1 MIFELVR
8 LKNRVERLS
17 FRERT
22 EIDDEFLE
30 SLPQNTRLY
39 QAYFMGKEERATK
52 ETVTSDLLSVAY
64 VMDDTEKTCL
74 LKISRRLLEEAN
86 VKNNKR

>member
-1 MIFELVR
+1 MIYELIR

-22 EIDDEFLE
+22 EIDDEFLK

-39 QAYFMGKEERATK
+39 QAYFMGKEEQATK
-52 ETVTSDLLSVAY
+52 ETITSDLLDVAY

-86 VKNNKR
+86 A